1 MTKKC
6 RVGLREVE
14 QEELKA
20 LVSKGLAAAYKQT
33 RTCILM
39 LSNENQ
45 ADDAM
50 QGKEIA
56 RALKV
61 GIATVERMRG
71 RGADVDLRRKQQLNR
86 RRKSWMV
93 RVRPTWLLWPPSN
106 RRKDGSVGLCKCW
119 LTDWCSEG

>member
-1 MTKKC
+1 M
-6 RVGLREVE
+6 
-14 QEELKA
+14 
-20 LVSKGLAAAYKQT
+20 SKGLAAAYKQT
-33 RTCILM
+33 RTRILM

-45 ADDAM
+45 VDDAM

-71 RGADVDLRRKQQLNR
+71 RGADIDLRRKQQLNR

-93 RVRPTWLLWPPSN
+93 RVRATWLLWPPSN